1 MANKLNVKVG
11 VELESNKIKSD
22 LTSLLKSLES
32 QKIKLSF
39 DSSSTKSLQN
49 TIKDINKSIL
59 DLNKSASNIKLN
71 SSLTSNLKQATALVK
86 EQNTAL
92 KEQQSTY
99 SKLKAL
105 QTEEYAIKKQL
116 ISATGEHKNV
126 LEKNLTTVKEQKA
139 ELLLMSNTQDKLTLS
154 VKETEKLRDNEAK
167 KIRELEQAQAKY
179 ADSMNKVK
187 QSALDNMNTMGLSTA
202 EAEKFKQKIESVKC
216 ENLAQVKN
224 EVSAIQKEME
234 SARNKVS
241 DFGATLQNIGDISSQ
256 IGDALLG
263 AFALPT
269 AGLAYATKEL
279 TDFSY
284 EMSSVQAVSGATT
297 AEMEQLEAM
306 AKQMGL
312 TTMHTSK
319 DSAEA
324 LKYMGWKQIA

>member
-11 VELESNKIKSD
+11 VELESDKVKSQLSNLLKDLQSKKIKMQFDTSNIKDFKRELKDID
-22 LTSLLKSLES
+22 LAFKNLSKSAS
-32 QKIKLSF
+32 KIKLPSDLLNAF
-39 DSSSTKSLQN
+39 KTLPKLVEDQN
-49 TIKDINKSIL
+49 KG
-59 DLNKSASNIKLN
+59 
-71 SSLTSNLKQATALVK
+71 
-86 EQNTAL
+86 L

-116 ISATGEHKNV
+116 ISATGEHKAV

-139 ELLLMSNTQDKLTLS
+139 ELLLLSNTQDKLTLS

-234 SARNKVS
+234 SARNKAS
-241 DFGATLQNIGDISSQ
+241 DFGTTLQKIGDISSQ
-256 IGDALLG
+256 IGDVLLG

-297 AEMEQLEAM
+297 VEMEQLEAM

-312 TTMHTSK
+312 TTMHTAK

>member
-22 LTSLLKSLES
+22 LSSLLRDLQSKKIKMQFDTSNVKDFKRELKDIDLAFKNLSKSAS
-32 QKIKLSF
+32 KIKLPSDLLNAF
-39 DSSSTKSLQN
+39 KTLPKLVEDQN
-49 TIKDINKSIL
+49 KG
-59 DLNKSASNIKLN
+59 
-71 SSLTSNLKQATALVK
+71 
-86 EQNTAL
+86 L

-116 ISATGEHKNV
+116 ISATGEHKAV

-139 ELLLMSNTQDKLTLS
+139 ELLLLSNTQDKLTLS

-241 DFGATLQNIGDISSQ
+241 DFGTMLEKIGDISSQ
-256 IGDALLG
+256 IGNALLG

-312 TTMHTSK
+312 TTMHTAK

>member
-22 LTSLLKSLES
+22 LSSLLRDLQSKKIKMQFDTSNVKDFKRELKDIDLAFKNLSKSAS
-32 QKIKLSF
+32 KIKLPSDLLNAF
-39 DSSSTKSLQN
+39 KTLPKLVEDQN
-49 TIKDINKSIL
+49 KG
-59 DLNKSASNIKLN
+59 
-71 SSLTSNLKQATALVK
+71 
-86 EQNTAL
+86 L

-116 ISATGEHKNV
+116 ISATGEHKAV

-139 ELLLMSNTQDKLTLS
+139 ELLTMSSTQDKLTLS
-154 VKETEKLRDNEAK
+154 VKETEKLRDSEAK

-241 DFGATLQNIGDISSQ
+241 DFSATLQNIGDISNQ

-284 EMSSVQAVSGATT
+284 EMSKFKHCSVA
-297 AEMEQLEAM
+297 
-306 AKQMGL
+306 
-312 TTMHTSK
+312 
-319 DSAEA
+319 
-324 LKYMGWKQIA
+324 